1 MKKVLEKYT
10 TEITTLS
17 NTEVSFFSHQGY
29 LILPSF
35 LPPKHCARL
44 TRDIDQLLEQRTG
57 EYASRN
63 SDAERKN

>member
-1 MKKVLEKYT
+1 VKKVLEKYT

-35 LPPKHCARL
+35 LPPKQCAR
-44 TRDIDQLLEQRTG
+44 
-57 EYASRN
+57 
-63 SDAERKN
+63 